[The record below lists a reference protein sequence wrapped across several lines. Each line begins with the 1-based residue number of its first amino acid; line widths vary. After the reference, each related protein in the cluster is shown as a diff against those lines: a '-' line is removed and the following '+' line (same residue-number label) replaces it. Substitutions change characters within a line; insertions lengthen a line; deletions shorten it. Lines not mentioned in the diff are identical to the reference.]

1 VTRRRGLAGLA
12 LAVVLS
18 LPAAS
23 CAPPPL
29 AVYTLEPPPRGH
41 VPPLTGRTIVIEVS
55 RVAVPD
61 YLDTQDIVVRNGNSL
76 QRSPRGRWASRFSLI
91 ATHYVTGL
99 LAARR
104 PGALVTDQPQAET
117 PNDRIQI
124 SISTLD
130 VASTGVATLDA
141 NWTIVPRNTAQPMTR
156 QRGHFTATG
165 PAATDKDVVAL
176 VQSVLQKLS
185 AAIDIGKLR

>member
-1 VTRRRGLAGLA
+1 
-12 LAVVLS
+12 
-18 LPAAS
+18 
-23 CAPPPL
+23 
-29 AVYTLEPPPRGH
+29 
-41 VPPLTGRTIVIEVS
+41 LTGRTIVIEVS